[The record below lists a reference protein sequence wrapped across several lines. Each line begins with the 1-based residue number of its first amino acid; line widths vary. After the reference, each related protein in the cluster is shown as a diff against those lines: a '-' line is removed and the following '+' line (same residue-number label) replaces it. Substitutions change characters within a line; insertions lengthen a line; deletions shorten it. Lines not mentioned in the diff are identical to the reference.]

1 KGSSAMGNQD
11 IPVDLTDRAS
21 FSHWT
26 PVTIRFSDQDSLGH
40 VNNVSIAAYVEAGRT
55 RLIHQFLDRGKYPT
69 LNFALVRVEIDYRAE
84 FHYPGTVEIGARLLR
99 IGNKSFK
106 SGYGL
111 FVGDRC
117 VATATSTNV
126 FFDMEKRA
134 AVEPS
139 AEIRAVMKADMAAL

>member
-1 KGSSAMGNQD
+1 MGSDQD
-11 IPVDLTDRAS
+11 YPVDLTDRAS
-21 FSHWT
+21 FSLWT

-55 RLIHQFLDRGKYPT
+55 RLIHQFLNREKYPT
-69 LNFALVRVEIDYRAE
+69 QNFALVRVEIDYRAE
-84 FHYPGTVEIGARLLR
+84 FHYPGTIEIGARLLH
-99 IGNKSFK
+99 IGTKSFK

-134 AVEPS
+134 AIEPP
-139 AEIRAVMKADMAAL
+139 AEVRAAMEADIAAGS